1 MHFIDYYYLR
11 VILFLFSCCY
21 GISDYYYCD
30 NSVTTFSSC
39 PRNPSISVSD
49 SSDLSGPI
57 DSMNV
62 FVAEKLLELAEEVK
76 LYNFFLIYQVI
87 KQVYT
92 VSNSNV

>member
-1 MHFIDYYYLR
+1 MHFIDYYLC
-11 VILFLFSCCY
+11 VILFLFSCCH
-21 GISDYYYCD
+21 GISDSYYCD
-30 NSVTTFSSC
+30 NSDC
-39 PRNPSISVSD
+39 PRNPSISISD